1 MKGAQHKRTSYLS
14 AAPAAASVITRNFL
28 LVSAA
33 TAMSKPTLYVQR
45 LSEAAVLP
53 KRGSALAAG
62 WDLAAAKACVVPAKG
77 RAIVA
82 TDLSIATPEDCYAR
96 IAPRSGLAVKK
107 FIDVGAGVVD
117 ADYRG
122 AVGVVLFNH
131 GEEDF
136 AVAAGDRVAQL
147 ILERVHLDAQL
158 EEVSALP
165 ETARGAG
172 GFGSTGVQGEANA
185 AKIRAVSPPA
195 PPADVASLKAAHDA
209 LAARVAALEAKP

>member
-1 MKGAQHKRTSYLS
+1 MPAKLFVKKLS
-14 AAPAAASVITRNFL
+14 DAAS
-28 LVSAA
+28 
-33 TAMSKPTLYVQR
+33 
-45 LSEAAVLP
+45 LP
-53 KRGSALAAG
+53 KRGSELAAG
-62 WDLAAAKACVVPAKG
+62 WDLAASQPVVVPARGK
-77 RAIVA
+77 AIVP
-82 TDLSIATPEDCYAR
+82 TDLAMATPGDCYAR

>member
-1 MKGAQHKRTSYLS
+1 
-14 AAPAAASVITRNFL
+14 
-28 LVSAA
+28 
-33 TAMSKPTLYVQR
+33 
-45 LSEAAVLP
+45 
-53 KRGSALAAG
+53 
-62 WDLAAAKACVVPAKG
+62 
-77 RAIVA
+77 VA

-131 GEEDF
+131 GDEDF

-158 EEVSALP
+158 EEVPALP
-165 ETARGAG
+165 ETARGAD

-195 PPADVASLKAAHDA
+195 PPVDVASLKAAHDA
-209 LAARVAALEAKP
+209 LAARVAALEAMP